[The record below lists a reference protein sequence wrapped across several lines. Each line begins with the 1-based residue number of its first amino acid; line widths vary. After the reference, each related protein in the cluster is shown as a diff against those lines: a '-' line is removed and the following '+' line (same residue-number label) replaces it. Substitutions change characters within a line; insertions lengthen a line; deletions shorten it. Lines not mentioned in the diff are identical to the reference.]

1 MPGAGHT
8 AFELVEQLGSSDGSA
23 RHAAYEALLE
33 LGRPALTA
41 IHRGLEHDNW
51 QVRRWCAMSLD
62 RMADPESLERLVPLL
77 GDSHSLVRLWA
88 VHSIACDQC
97 KGEGINN
104 PVDVVSLLVDRLD
117 NDSSIRV
124 RRMAA
129 AMLANHYPGP
139 RVYPAFR
146 KVLEKE
152 ADRKLRL
159 HATHG
164 LARSVASE
172 VCEVAASD

>member
-1 MPGAGHT
+1 MSSATQT
-8 AFELVEQLGSSDGSA
+8 AVELVERLGSADGSA

-33 LGRPALTA
+33 IGRPALEA
-41 IHRGLEHDNW
+41 IREGLEHDSW

-62 RMADPESLERLVPLL
+62 RMADPESLERLIPLL
-77 GDSHSLVRLWA
+77 DDSHSLVRLWA

-97 KGEGINN
+97 KAEGVNN
-104 PVDVVSLLVDRLD
+104 PVDVVTLLIDCLSGD
-117 NDSSIRV
+117 PSIRV

-129 AMLANHYPGP
+129 AMLANHYAGP

-146 KVLEKE
+146 KVLEE
-152 ADRKLRL
+152 EGDRKLRL

-172 VCEVAASD
+172 LCEVAAAD